1 MKDWKEVMEQEEKT
15 VIGYGIG
22 NSHRSGTATTEHETA
37 MIFAAEDIRHLL
49 SRGYPRT
56 GVIRFVSDH
65 YRLENR
71 DRHILMRVVVE
82 PVVAAL
88 RIRKR
93 IPCIEI
99 KDKDIM
105 VDGYNV
111 IISTESVISGESV
124 FLCDDGFIRDIRGV
138 FRNYKNPVEGVC
150 RQILEILSECKP
162 DSVTF
167 LFDAQISKSGMLARY
182 IRGLLP
188 KYSLSGDARTS
199 KHVDFDL
206 KHCDMIVATGDG
218 NIIDEVRSAVDIP
231 GRILEK
237 LGKNACTI

>member
-1 MKDWKEVMEQEEKT
+1 MTSRETVM
-15 VIGYGIG
+15 I
-22 NSHRSGTATTEHETA
+22 RAT
-37 MIFAAEDIRHLL
+37 EDIRHLL

-56 GVIRFVSDH
+56 GAIRFVSDH

-71 DRHILMRVVVE
+71 DRYILMRVVVE
-82 PVVAAL
+82 PGVAAL

-93 IPCIEI
+93 IPCAGI
-99 KDKDIM
+99 KAKEIM

-111 IISTESVISGESV
+111 IIATESIILGEPI

-138 FRNYKNPVEGVC
+138 FRNYKNPVGGVC
-150 RQILEILSECKP
+150 RQVLELLSGCDP

-167 LFDAQISKSGMLARY
+167 LFDAGISKSGMLARY
-182 IRGLLP
+182 IRGLLLE
-188 KYSLSGDARTS
+188 YSISGDAKTS

-231 GRILEK
+231 GCILEK
-237 LGKNACTI
+237 LGKKACRIVTSSPLQVTGSSAAYL

>member
-1 MKDWKEVMEQEEKT
+1 MEREEKT
-15 VIGYGIG
+15 D
-22 NSHRSGTATTEHETA
+22 RETA
-37 MIFAAEDIRHLL
+37 MILAAEDIRHLL

-71 DRHILMRVVVE
+71 DRYVLMRVVVE
-82 PVVAAL
+82 PEVAAL

-93 IPCIEI
+93 IPCAGI
-99 KDKDIM
+99 KDKDVM

-111 IISTESVISGESV
+111 IIATESVILGEPV

-138 FRNYKNPVEGVC
+138 FRSYKNPVEGVC
-150 RQILEILSECKP
+150 RQVLEILSGYEP

-188 KYSLSGDARTS
+188 KYSLSGDVRTS

-206 KHCDMIVATGDG
+206 KQCDMIVATGDG
-218 NIIDEVRSAVDIP
+218 NIIDEVRSVVDIP
-231 GRILEK
+231 GCILEK
-237 LGKNACTI
+237 LGKKACTI

>member
-1 MKDWKEVMEQEEKT
+1 MAREENT
-15 VIGYGIG
+15 VIGYRIG
-22 NSHRSGTATTEHETA
+22 SSHRSEVAMSDRETA
-37 MIFAAEDIRHLL
+37 MILAAEDIRHLL

-56 GVIRFVSDH
+56 GVIRFASDH

-82 PVVAAL
+82 PGVAAL

-93 IPCIEI
+93 IPCVGI
-99 KDKDIM
+99 KDKKIM

-111 IISTESVISGESV
+111 IIATESVILGEPV

-138 FRNYKNPVEGVC
+138 FRNYRNPVEGVC
-150 RQILEILSECKP
+150 RQVLEILSECKP

-167 LFDAQISKSGMLARY
+167 LFDSQISKSGMLARY
-182 IRGLLP
+182 IRGLLHE
-188 KYSLSGDARTS
+188 YSLSGDARTS

-231 GRILEK
+231 GCILKK
-237 LGKNACTI
+237 LGKKACTI

>member
-1 MKDWKEVMEQEEKT
+1 MEREEKT
-15 VIGYGIG
+15 D
-22 NSHRSGTATTEHETA
+22 RETA
-37 MIFAAEDIRHLL
+37 MILAAEDIRHLL

-56 GVIRFVSDH
+56 GAIRFVSDH

-71 DRHILMRVVVE
+71 DRYVLMRVVVE
-82 PVVAAL
+82 PKVATL
-88 RIRKR
+88 RIGKR
-93 IPCIEI
+93 IPCSGI
-99 KDKDIM
+99 KNKGIM

-111 IISTESVISGESV
+111 IIATESVISGESV

-138 FRNYKNPVEGVC
+138 FRNGYE
-150 RQILEILSECKP
+150 P

-188 KYSLSGDARTS
+188 RYSLSGDAITS

-218 NIIDEVRSAVDIP
+218 NIIDEVQSTVDIP
-231 GRILEK
+231 GCILEK
-237 LGKNACTI
+237 LGKKACTI

>member
-1 MKDWKEVMEQEEKT
+1 MEREEKT
-15 VIGYGIG
+15 VIEYRIG
-22 NSHRSGTATTEHETA
+22 SSHRSGIAMTDRETA
-37 MIFAAEDIRHLL
+37 MILAAEDIRHLL

-71 DRHILMRVVVE
+71 DRYVLMRVVVE
-82 PVVAAL
+82 PGVAAL
-88 RIRKR
+88 RIRKK
-93 IPCIEI
+93 IPCAGI
-99 KDKDIM
+99 KDKEIM

-111 IISTESVISGESV
+111 VISTESVILGEPI

-150 RQILEILSECKP
+150 RQVLEILSGYEP

-188 KYSLSGDARTS
+188 QYSLSGDAKTS

-206 KHCDMIVATGDG
+206 KHCGMIVATGDG
-218 NIIDEVRSAVDIP
+218 NIIDEVRSVVDIP
-231 GRILEK
+231 GCILEK
-237 LGKNACTI
+237 LGKKACTI

>member
-1 MKDWKEVMEQEEKT
+1 MTRIGSSHISEIVMT
-15 VIGYGIG
+15 
-22 NSHRSGTATTEHETA
+22 NLETA
-37 MIFAAEDIRHLL
+37 MILAAEDIRHLL

-71 DRHILMRVVVE
+71 DRYVLMRVVVE
-82 PVVAAL
+82 PGVAAL

-93 IPCIEI
+93 IPCAGI
-99 KDKDIM
+99 KGKDIM
-105 VDGYNV
+105 IDGYNV
-111 IISTESVISGESV
+111 IIATQSVILEEPV

-138 FRNYKNPVEGVC
+138 FRNFKNPVEGVC
-150 RQILEILSECKP
+150 RQVLEILSGYKP
-162 DSVTF
+162 NSITF
-167 LFDAQISKSGMLARY
+167 LFDAQIGKSGMLARY

-188 KYSLSGDARTS
+188 KYSISGDAKTS

-218 NIIDEVRSAVDIP
+218 NIIDEVRYAVDIP
-231 GRILEK
+231 GCILK
-237 LGKNACTI
+237 RLGKRACTI

>member
-1 MKDWKEVMEQEEKT
+1 MEREEKT
-15 VIGYGIG
+15 VTEYRIG
-22 NSHRSGTATTEHETA
+22 SSRRSEVAMTDRETA
-37 MIFAAEDIRHLL
+37 MIHAAEDIRHLL

-56 GVIRFVSDH
+56 GVIRFASDH

-82 PVVAAL
+82 PRVAAL

-93 IPCIEI
+93 IPCSGI
-99 KDKDIM
+99 KDKEIM

-111 IISTESVISGESV
+111 IIATESVISGESV
-124 FLCDDGFIRDIRGV
+124 FLCDDGYIRDIRGV

-150 RQILEILSECKP
+150 RQVLKMMSEYTP
-162 DSVTF
+162 GSVTF

-182 IRGLLP
+182 IRGLLHG
-188 KYSLSGDARTS
+188 YSIPGDARTS

-218 NIIDEVRSAVDIP
+218 NIIDEVQSVVDIP
-231 GRILEK
+231 GCILEK
-237 LGKNACTI
+237 LGKKACTI

>member
-1 MKDWKEVMEQEEKT
+1 MEREEKT
-15 VIGYGIG
+15 ISEYRIG
-22 NSHRSGTATTEHETA
+22 NSHRSEVARTGRETA
-37 MIFAAEDIRHLL
+37 MILAAEDIRHLL

-71 DRHILMRVVVE
+71 DRHVLMRVVVE
-82 PVVAAL
+82 PGVAAL
-88 RIRKR
+88 RVRKR
-93 IPCIEI
+93 ISCASI
-99 KDKDIM
+99 KDKKVM

-111 IISTESVISGESV
+111 IIATESVISGEPV

-150 RQILEILSECKP
+150 RQVLETLSKCEP

-182 IRGLLP
+182 IRGLLLG
-188 KYSLSGDARTS
+188 YSISGGARTS

-206 KHCDMIVATGDG
+206 KHCGMIVATGDG
-218 NIIDEVRSAVDIP
+218 NIIDEVRFAVDIP
-231 GRILEK
+231 GCILKK
-237 LGKNACTI
+237 LGKKACTI